1 MKKQMTYND
10 KNHLIGRIFL
20 SVAIIMILAVPIIMA
35 IVLKVAPDF
44 GKVFAAISSL
54 FFFVLGGF
62 VEVLTYAPMLGT
74 GGTYLGFVT
83 GNLVN
88 LKVPCAVNAREQ
100 AGVKHGSKEG
110 EIVSTISVATSTIVT
125 TVIIALGVALLVPLT
140 PVLESPVLKPAFGSA
155 FTALFGALAYKYFVS
170 DIKLVPVPLATAI
183 ILAITAKLDS
193 GTLIPICAVVSIL
206 FAYWL
211 FKTNGKLFVKKE
223 KKSQQ

>member
-1 MKKQMTYND
+1 MKKQMTYSD

-20 SVAIIMILAVPIIMA
+20 ATAVIIILLVPIAMA
-35 IVLKVAPDF
+35 IVLKAAPDF
-44 GKVFAAISSL
+44 AKVATSL
-54 FFFVLGGF
+54 ATLIVFLAGGF
-62 VEVLTYAPMLGT
+62 VEVLTYSPMLGT

-110 EIVSTISVATSTIVT
+110 EIVSTVSVATSTIVT

-140 PVLESPVLKPAFGSA
+140 PFLDNPVLKPAFGSA
-155 FTALFGALAYKYFVS
+155 FTALFGALAYKYFVA
-170 DIKLVPVPLATAI
+170 DLKLVPVPLALSI
-183 ILAITAKLDS
+183 ILATTAKLDTS
-193 GTLIPICAVVSIL
+193 VLIPICAVVSIL
-206 FAYWL
+206 FAFWV

-223 KKSQQ
+223 KKSK